1 MEHVFFFNGN
11 TKNISWIIQ
20 NDQLSEEEERIHT
33 NIYLNKITAE
43 QSKYV
48 ALHVGIFWSIG
59 RYIIKNNDT
68 INVMLDSKLMYEH
81 LFENIETQDLFIQT
95 KTMFLNQLIEQRN
108 LKVNYQLIDPK
119 ENIST
124 KLLKN

>member
-95 KTMFLNQLIEQRN
+95 KTMFLNQ
-108 LKVNYQLIDPK
+108 P
-119 ENIST
+119 
-124 KLLKN
+124 

>member
-1 MEHVFFFNGN
+1 MEHVFFFDGN
-11 TKNISWIIQ
+11 PKNISWIIQ
-20 NDQLSEEEERIHT
+20 NDQLTEEEKRIHAD
-33 NIYLNKITAE
+33 IYLNKVTDE

-81 LFENIETQDLFIQT
+81 LFENVETQDLFIQT
-95 KTMFLNQLIEQRN
+95 KTMFLNQLIVQRN
-108 LKVNYQLIDPK
+108 LKVNYKLIHPK

-124 KLLKN
+124 KLL